1 MIKISDPS
9 AGAVTLLLV
18 DDDQVDVRGVTRA
31 LRKKGIDNPI
41 VVARN
46 GLEALDMLR
55 GENNQAKIQ
64 KPFLIL
70 LDINMPQMNGLEL
83 LETLRSDRN
92 LSDSIVFM
100 LTTSD
105 DERDKLAAYTHH
117 VAGYILKERAGADF
131 INLVTMLERFIITV
145 RFIENHKTS

>member
-9 AGAVTLLLV
+9 VGAVTILLV

-31 LRKKGIDNPI
+31 LRKKGVDNPI

-46 GLEALDMLR
+46 GLEALDLLR
-55 GENNQAKIQ
+55 GQNGQEKLQ
-64 KPFLIL
+64 KPYLVL

-92 LSDSIVFM
+92 LSETIVFI

-131 INLVTMLERFIITV
+131 IDLVTMLEHFMITV
-145 RFIENHKTS
+145 RFIENQETS